1 MLNQPAVHKGKES
14 KEKTG
19 QKHSKLQTSQAQNNL
34 TLSTHIT
41 TRKQMS
47 NLHKK
52 ANCKKSAVRLISQQ
66 YTKTKKNAGQTK
78 FKITKETKLS
88 KSQSNLNLVT
98 HCTAH
103 KTNKIAK
110 RNKIAACARDH
121 ANVYSHTRVHT

>member
-1 MLNQPAVHKGKES
+1 MP
-14 KEKTG
+14 
-19 QKHSKLQTSQAQNNL
+19 
-34 TLSTHIT
+34 
-41 TRKQMS
+41 

-52 ANCKKSAVRLISQQ
+52 ANCKKNADRLISQQ

-110 RNKIAACARDH
+110 RNKIAACEITQTFTPTH
-121 ANVYSHTRVHT
+121 VYTHDDLIYRHIICVSLSVNSHHSRAPVRK